1 MGLKV
6 LSRQFLIF
14 LQSLDSLESS
24 LRVLRVLRV
33 FPYLIYE
40 WNSRIVSKYYLES
53 IASILFQTKV
63 VGPFWAIDCWR
74 LMSALDDAGTS
85 EKQEPQTEVKDPENA
100 DTLLEAEED
109 EKEDENQKEQ
119 ETDEPKT
126 ENPEDFPV
134 RL

>member
-1 MGLKV
+1 MGLKG

-14 LQSLDSLESS
+14 LQSVDSLESS

-74 LMSALDDAGTS
+74 LMSALDEAGTS
-85 EKQEPQTEVKDPENA
+85 EKQEPQTEVKDPQNA

-109 EKEDENQKEQ
+109 EKEEQ